1 MRSTWTGVRERVLA
15 LRGAPN
21 WKAVFGADF
30 HTYGHRF
37 ELLPVLTEEEVA
49 AVERHR
55 GVTFPA
61 EYRTFLL
68 EVGAGGA
75 GPDYGLFPIKPV
87 EPDAPP
93 ATDHS
98 ALLFRPERTG
108 ELAAHQEAEPRRA
121 DYGDTAADEERF
133 CRDHHA
139 WDTREDELLDA
150 LSEGTLCVSSQGCGY
165 YTLLALTGP
174 ARGTMWHDAR
184 AAAEGLLPVQLI
196 GKPGRLTFAPWY
208 LHWLNRAERQ
218 AHQPPADS
226 VTPRA
231 AGSCSPATPADRTYG
246 QRPAPSGESAR
257 CP

>member
-1 MRSTWTGVRERVLA
+1 MSGVWTGVRERVLA
-15 LRGAPN
+15 LREAPN
-21 WKAVFGADF
+21 WQAVFGADF

-37 ELLPVLTEEEVA
+37 ELLPVLTEEQVA

-61 EYRTFLL
+61 EYRAFLL

-75 GPDYGLFPIKPV
+75 GPDYGLFPVRPV
-87 EPDAPP
+87 EPDAPVEPGTP
-93 ATDHS
+93 AGPGTHPERDAPPASDHS
-98 ALLFRPERTG
+98 ALLFRPERTR
-108 ELAAHQEAEPRRA
+108 ELAAHQEAQPLRA

-133 CRDHHA
+133 RRDLHA

-184 AAAEGLLPVQLI
+184 AAAEGLLPVEII
-196 GKPGRLTFAPWY
+196 GGPGRLTFAPWY
-208 LHWLNRAERQ
+208 LHWLHHAERQ
-218 AHQPPADS
+218 AARPPAA
-226 VTPRA
+226 P
-231 AGSCSPATPADRTYG
+231 GHPPA
-246 QRPAPSGESAR
+246 
-257 CP
+257 